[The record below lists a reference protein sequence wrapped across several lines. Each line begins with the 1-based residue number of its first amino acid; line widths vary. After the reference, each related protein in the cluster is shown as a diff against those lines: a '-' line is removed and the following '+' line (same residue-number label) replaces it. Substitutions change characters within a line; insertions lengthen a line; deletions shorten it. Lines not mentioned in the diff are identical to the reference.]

1 VARRR
6 SQRFL
11 SNPDPT
17 GLRAAGA
24 AGEDRAMAY
33 DEALADRIR
42 EALADR
48 DDVTERKMF
57 GGLAFMVGGNM
68 CCGVIGSEAMLRLG
82 EDGADAAL
90 DEPHT
95 RPMDF
100 TGRPMKG
107 MVYVA
112 PPGIDDEAAVRGWVE
127 RAVAFA
133 GSLPPK

>member
-1 VARRR
+1 
-6 SQRFL
+6 
-11 SNPDPT
+11 
-17 GLRAAGA
+17 
-24 AGEDRAMAY
+24 MAY

-42 EALADR
+42 DALADR

-107 MVYVA
+107 MVHVA
-112 PPGIDDEAAVRGWVE
+112 APAIEDEAAVRGWVE

>member
-1 VARRR
+1 
-6 SQRFL
+6 
-11 SNPDPT
+11 
-17 GLRAAGA
+17 
-24 AGEDRAMAY
+24 MAY

-42 EALADR
+42 DALDAR

-112 PPGIDDEAAVRGWVE
+112 APGVQDGAAVGRWVE

>member
-1 VARRR
+1 
-6 SQRFL
+6 
-11 SNPDPT
+11 
-17 GLRAAGA
+17 
-24 AGEDRAMAY
+24 MAY
-33 DEALADRIR
+33 DETLADRIR
-42 EALADR
+42 DALAAR

-68 CCGVIGSEAMLRLG
+68 CCGVIGSDAMLRLG
-82 EDGADAAL
+82 EDRADAAL

-107 MVYVA
+107 MVYVGA
-112 PPGIDDEAAVRGWVE
+112 PGVRDEAAVRQWVE